1 MSTQQL
7 IIIFSGVGAIIV
19 FALSHT
25 KIAKGWKILFSI
37 LFLACIVS
45 SSILNWSYTEKK
57 ENKEVVFEK
66 KFDQLDTHLKA
77 SMTFEDY
84 IQAARL
90 NRKEGRTVEAI
101 YDIERALEKKPNSP
115 IALNLLGVLCNTKGD
130 YDRALEA
137 YQKIRKGLADSIL
150 VVSPEL
156 NKYVYHRNF
165 AKAYMSK
172 NMWKEAKEEL
182 LHSLSLNESDLTC
195 YVDLAKTLNMLNE
208 WEELYEVC
216 KKGIL
221 LFPNSAQLHNF
232 LGIACVTISR
242 FDEAEAALLRAVQV
256 DSTFAQPYLLLAVV
270 YFFRQQPEKSSKFVE
285 RSLRLDPSL
294 AKDVEILRAKK
305 YLR

>member
-77 SMTFEDY
+77 SMSFEDY

-101 YDIERALEKKPNSP
+101 YDVERALEKEPNSP

-137 YQKIRKGLADSIL
+137 YQRIKRGLADSIM
-150 VVSPEL
+150 VIRPEQ
-156 NKYVYHRNF
+156 NIDIYHRNF
-165 AKAYMSK
+165 GKAYMSK
-172 NMWKEAKEEL
+172 NMWREAKAEL
-182 LHSLSLNESDLTC
+182 LQSLSLNDSDLIC

-208 WEELYEVC
+208 WEELYDVC
-216 KKGIL
+216 KKGIIY
-221 LFPNSAQLHNF
+221 FPNSAQLHSF
-232 LGIACVTISR
+232 LGLACICISR
-242 FDEAEAALLRAVQV
+242 FDEAEAVLLRAIQV
-256 DSTFAQPYLLLAVV
+256 DSTFAEPYLSLGVV